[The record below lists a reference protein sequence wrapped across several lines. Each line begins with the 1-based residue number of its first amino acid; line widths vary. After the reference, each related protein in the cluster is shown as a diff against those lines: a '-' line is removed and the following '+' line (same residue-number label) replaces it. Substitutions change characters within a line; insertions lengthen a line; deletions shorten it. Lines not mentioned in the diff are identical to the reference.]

1 MSARW
6 GSAGDPSLRRSASF
20 SEEAQ
25 LRLPLYREVSA
36 RTGLL
41 IPNTGATERLRRF
54 LQSTLPLGAQDQ
66 IAEEIRAR
74 RARISDEIEGRV
86 VLSVDTALAAVKR
99 LGFESRSR
107 FFSSLTRPFRFSLAI
122 TPGALGDLP

>member
-1 MSARW
+1 MTSTSAARL
-6 GSAGDPSLRRSASF
+6 SSSIRKLAGF

-41 IPNTGATERLRRF
+41 IPNTAGSERLRRF
-54 LQSTLPLGAQDQ
+54 LQSTLPLGSQEQ

-74 RARISDEIEGRV
+74 RARISDELEGRV
-86 VLSVDTALAAVKR
+86 VLSLDTVRSALYR
-99 LGFESRSR
+99 LPLEAQLR
-107 FFSSLTRPFRFSLAI
+107 FFASLMSPFRLHPTI
-122 TPGALGDLP
+122 GPGAVPEIP

>member
-1 MSARW
+1 MSSTCAAPAI
-6 GSAGDPSLRRSASF
+6 SSLRKLAGF
-20 SEEAQ
+20 SEGSQ

-41 IPNTGATERLRRF
+41 IPNTAATERLRRF

-74 RARISDEIEGRV
+74 RARISDELEGRV
-86 VLSVDTALAAVKR
+86 VLSLDTVLAALRR
-99 LGFESRSR
+99 LPLEAKLR
-107 FFSSLTRPFRFSLAI
+107 FFASFLRPFRIAPHLL
-122 TPGALGDLP
+122 PGALPEVP